1 MTDIRTGLFP
11 LAMAVAFTL
20 LATCPQAVLRMHERP
35 PRMVTVGGWWTT
47 IALLGP
53 AGFFAGVAIGAMLG
67 LDEETLGG
75 YAILPVASM
84 AFGILTLPIATTI
97 LALAVRRSG
106 HLPSR
111 VFTSLL
117 VAGWV
122 PPVLMVVG
130 GLAEGTRRASGP
142 PLWRQRSSA
151 PGSSL
156 GLRCVP
162 AHGHRRS
169 GPGDEPTTGSVAAS
183 RASTGGVS
191 CRTGDASGLER
202 ARRRST
208 LPLVALLEQA
218 VELVEVHATT
228 VFVELPAVI
237 DHARPG
243 GMPKPILRGRVES
256 SSRA

>member
-1 MTDIRTGLFP
+1 MVRGGDGPPGISESGR
-11 LAMAVAFTL
+11 LA
-20 LATCPQAVLRMHERP
+20 
-35 PRMVTVGGWWTT
+35 
-47 IALLGP
+47 
-53 AGFFAGVAIGAMLG
+53 
-67 LDEETLGG
+67 
-75 YAILPVASM
+75 
-84 AFGILTLPIATTI
+84 
-97 LALAVRRSG
+97 SG
-106 HLPSR
+106 QLPSR

-130 GLAEGTRRASGP
+130 GLAEGTAE
-142 PLWRQRSSA
+142 
-151 PGSSL
+151 SL
-156 GLRCVP
+156 GSAALAATFFGAWLVTGSAVRP

-191 CRTGDASGLER
+191 CRTGDTSGLER
-202 ARRRST
+202 VVRRST

-218 VELVEVHATT
+218 VELVEVHAMT

-237 DHARPG
+237 DHACLG